1 MNQKDRTQKLLQGM
15 YKRIIL
21 KAKFLEIGVQ
31 DLKQGEE

>member
-1 MNQKDRTQKLLQGM
+1 MKQKDKTQKILQGM

-21 KAKFLEIGVQ
+21 KAKFLEIGAH